1 MCKRDRIRIAVA
13 ASQAADRLG
22 LTIIIDSQP
31 DMEVIA
37 QTGAVQDAIELLF
50 THVPDLTLIEAS
62 LVDDE
67 VAEALGRLREAHPRS
82 RILVYAM
89 YEAEESVQR
98 ALRAGAD
105 GCVLKGTAHRELL
118 QAIRA
123 VHAGRRSEPAISPSL
138 ASREVPSVA
147 ETGSADATA
156 GTRFRAP

>member
-13 ASQAADRLG
+13 ATQAADRLG

-37 QTGAVQDAIELLF
+37 QTGVVQDAIELVF
-50 THVPDLTLIEAS
+50 AHVPDLTLIEAS
-62 LVDDE
+62 LVDAG

-105 GCVLKGTAHRELL
+105 GCVLKGTAHRDLL

-123 VHAGRRSEPAISPSL
+123 VHAGHRSEPVIGPPFP
-138 ASREVPSVA
+138 SREGPSVA
-147 ETGSADATA
+147 ETHSPDTTA